1 MYHPFRAAFAEL
13 CKQAARWT
21 WEPRRADVKAP
32 ESWIEM
38 ADGSGGLFYYC
49 FVTKARP
56 HANPHPHSHPHP
68 HPNTNPNTYPNPNTN
83 PNLNPNPNPNPNSTL
98 TLNLTLTLTLNLTLT
113 LTLTKAREF
122 EMPSLSLQTTLG
134 LPLGLTANAQAERMQ
149 HRFTKRMA
157 KRLFSDSQLTA
168 MKYNMELE
176 QRSKARRAA
185 LALHEPLPVAQIAYV
200 SQYLGVD
207 SVVQPH
213 LMWVA
218 SAALCDML
226 SPALPA
232 GWEKV
237 KPKADP
243 YARSHKL
250 PHYYHNMLLGAVQWE
265 HPALTYWRS
274 LLYDLLALEPAHV
287 AGEVSPPKHN
297 TWITAADDP
306 APGTYESIARLTGAA
321 VGAGLPAPAAPA
333 ATAVAP
339 TG

>member
-1 MYHPFRAAFAEL
+1 
-13 CKQAARWT
+13 
-21 WEPRRADVKAP
+21 
-32 ESWIEM
+32 
-38 ADGSGGLFYYC
+38 
-49 FVTKARP
+49 
-56 HANPHPHSHPHP
+56 
-68 HPNTNPNTYPNPNTN
+68 
-83 PNLNPNPNPNPNSTL
+83 
-98 TLNLTLTLTLNLTLT
+98 
-113 LTLTKAREF
+113 
-122 EMPSLSLQTTLG
+122 
-134 LPLGLTANAQAERMQ
+134 
-149 HRFTKRMA
+149 
-157 KRLFSDSQLTA
+157 
-168 MKYNMELE
+168 
-176 QRSKARRAA
+176 
-185 LALHEPLPVAQIAYV
+185 V

>member
-1 MYHPFRAAFAEL
+1 
-13 CKQAARWT
+13 
-21 WEPRRADVKAP
+21 
-32 ESWIEM
+32 
-38 ADGSGGLFYYC
+38 
-49 FVTKARP
+49 
-56 HANPHPHSHPHP
+56 
-68 HPNTNPNTYPNPNTN
+68 
-83 PNLNPNPNPNPNSTL
+83 
-98 TLNLTLTLTLNLTLT
+98 
-113 LTLTKAREF
+113 
-122 EMPSLSLQTTLG
+122 
-134 LPLGLTANAQAERMQ
+134 MQ

-287 AGEVSPPKHN
+287 AGEAPPAGVHQRGPSGGRGS
-297 TWITAADDP
+297 TGRSGTPRERHIRLRAA
-306 APGTYESIARLTGAA
+306 
-321 VGAGLPAPAAPA
+321 AGLGHGLGQRA
-333 ATAVAP
+333 
-339 TG
+339 

>member
-1 MYHPFRAAFAEL
+1 MH
-13 CKQAARWT
+13 
-21 WEPRRADVKAP
+21 
-32 ESWIEM
+32 
-38 ADGSGGLFYYC
+38 
-49 FVTKARP
+49 
-56 HANPHPHSHPHP
+56 
-68 HPNTNPNTYPNPNTN
+68 
-83 PNLNPNPNPNPNSTL
+83 
-98 TLNLTLTLTLNLTLT
+98 
-113 LTLTKAREF
+113 
-122 EMPSLSLQTTLG
+122 LQERSISPYISPTS
-134 LPLGLTANAQAERMQ
+134 PLYLTANAQAERMQ

>member
-49 FVTKARP
+49 FV
-56 HANPHPHSHPHP
+56 
-68 HPNTNPNTYPNPNTN
+68 
-83 PNLNPNPNPNPNSTL
+83 
-98 TLNLTLTLTLNLTLT
+98 
-113 LTLTKAREF
+113 TKAREF

-213 LMWVA
+213 LVWVA

-321 VGAGLPAPAAPA
+321 VGAGIPAPAAPT

>member
-49 FVTKARP
+49 FVTKAR
-56 HANPHPHSHPHP
+56 
-68 HPNTNPNTYPNPNTN
+68 
-83 PNLNPNPNPNPNSTL
+83 
-98 TLNLTLTLTLNLTLT
+98 
-113 LTLTKAREF
+113 EF
-122 EMPSLSLQTTLG
+122 GMPSLSLQTTLG

-213 LMWVA
+213 LVWVA

-287 AGEVSPPKHN
+287 AGEAPPAGVHHCGPPRGRGP
-297 TWITAADDP
+297 TGRSGTPRERHIRLRAA
-306 APGTYESIARLTGAA
+306 
-321 VGAGLPAPAAPA
+321 AGLGHGLGHLAQARPLPAGLTCLVFHAGLAAQA
-333 ATAVAP
+333 QHLDHRRR
-339 TG
+339 